1 MVYVP
6 YGDLSEPE
14 PAIDAEAGVAKETND
29 AEFFFSGGDSN
40 RDYLSLIEIFRKFPS
55 KLVIVCSVRNMEVNE
70 ETVPPNITVLRD
82 ISSESFDSYIRAS
95 RACIIPIAHNTG
107 AAGQSCLLRY
117 MKYRKIVIATDT
129 GIIREYI
136 TDGQSGILVKDNC
149 QAMTMAIRAVD
160 ENIDSYQNYGDAAF
174 ERYIKVFSGQAI
186 AQRLDQMINENMEG
200 V

>member
-1 MVYVP
+1 
-6 YGDLSEPE
+6 
-14 PAIDAEAGVAKETND
+14 
-29 AEFFFSGGDSN
+29 
-40 RDYLSLIEIFRKFPS
+40 
-55 KLVIVCSVRNMEVNE
+55 
-70 ETVPPNITVLRD
+70 
-82 ISSESFDSYIRAS
+82 
-95 RACIIPIAHNTG
+95 
-107 AAGQSCLLRY
+107 